1 MKKMILVPESQF
13 RHMQE
18 CTLKNNDKSVLNAI
32 NNPVQ
37 QEMVK
42 KFNFAKQILNDPNKP
57 SDEKMSQYSDVMSD
71 FAILR
76 NKVKKSAPNITKVL
90 PDGVISDVVDS
101 ILPSLQS
108 TAKRLLQRMEGNK
121 GVVSWS
127 PDGVVS
133 INGEELSGTHI
144 ADLIGDVV
152 RSSRSVVPERERFL
166 RALARLNTPESL
178 IKNKTALKQYRKIKN
193 GSYVAHPPGLL
204 TSQIDPLSVALPSS
218 TDDEDDEIS
227 EPRKR
232 TKTQSYAIDW
242 HHA

>member
-1 MKKMILVPESQF
+1 M
-13 RHMQE
+13 
-18 CTLKNNDKSVLNAI
+18 
-32 NNPVQ
+32 
-37 QEMVK
+37 
-42 KFNFAKQILNDPNKP
+42 
-57 SDEKMSQYSDVMSD
+57 
-71 FAILR
+71 
-76 NKVKKSAPNITKVL
+76 
-90 PDGVISDVVDS
+90 
-101 ILPSLQS
+101 
-108 TAKRLLQRMEGNK
+108 
-121 GVVSWS
+121 
-127 PDGVVS
+127 VS
-133 INGEELSGTHI
+133 INDEELSGTHI